1 LDILHIMDKLIM
13 NSRQLEI
20 NRTICEIENIYP
32 ADNLIVTYKD
42 FLKHRDFLCYY
53 QYNSKVFYSLVYL
66 TLKLWNTEKRI
77 SRQSLVHQT
86 KRYFSK
92 SENRNNI
99 PKEIKSK
106 LFELF
111 RQIVVFENLKLNN
124 RSLEYLKNST
134 NNLLIE
140 IKLSNDQIRFLFD
153 NVNKSNH
160 VLNRI
165 LRYPEKSK
173 IISSWA
179 RENFENDLFRHRRA
193 EMAGWIIDENPAF
206 EIDVETLKFD
216 FEYLNIQD
224 TKSFEK
230 YEDELSYYNLIQD
243 EVNPIFEGDG
253 GDIFESKRKYEYS
266 ITKPELKLNKRF
278 YGSAIVEDY
287 ETREIKLNIE
297 RLKESFYSNIENIY
311 KVSMAWSIAYS
322 RLTNKQKTVLLKK
335 YYSPDIYYT
344 YLRIGKKMK
353 NVSLLEWLKSVS

>member
-1 LDILHIMDKLIM
+1 MKTII
-13 NSRQLEI
+13 NSHQLEI
-20 NRTICEIENIYP
+20 HRAICEIENIYP

-53 QYNSKVFYSLVYL
+53 QYNSEVFYSLVDL
-66 TLKLWNTEKRI
+66 TFKLWNTEKRI

-86 KRYFSK
+86 RRYFSK
-92 SENRNNI
+92 SENRSNI
-99 PKEIKSK
+99 PKEIRFK

-111 RQIVVFENLKLNN
+111 KQIIVFENLKLNN
-124 RSLEYLKNST
+124 KSLEYLKNSI

-140 IKLSNDQIRFLFD
+140 IKLSNDQIRFLCD

-206 EIDVETLKFD
+206 EIDMETLKFD

-224 TKSFEK
+224 AKSFEK
-230 YEDELSYYNLIQD
+230 YENELSFYNLIQD

-253 GDIFESKRKYEYS
+253 VDIFEAKKGYEYN
-266 ITKPELKLNKRF
+266 ITKPEMKFNKRF
-278 YGSAIVEDY
+278 YGSVIIEDY
-287 ETREIKLNIE
+287 DTKEVKLNIE
-297 RLKESFYSNIENIY
+297 RLEKSFFSNIENIY
-311 KVSMAWSIAYS
+311 KISMAWSVAYS
-322 RLTNKQKTVLLKK
+322 RLNNRQKTTLLKK
-335 YYSPDIYYT
+335 YYSPDIYWT
-344 YLRIGKKMK
+344 FFRIGKKIK
-353 NVSLLEWLKSVS
+353 SVSLLEWLKSVI